1 MSLLER
7 RPIFVTLLAALAAAS
22 MWIYANRIL
31 RAQQIAEAAAHD
43 RPRGNLSDLYPRWLG
58 ARELLLHR
66 RNPYHSDVTREIQ
79 IGYYGRPIDPS
90 RPNDPKDQQAFA
102 YPLYVVFVLAP
113 TVGLPFVVVQQGF
126 FWLLIALTAASVP
139 LWLRAMGWRWS
150 ITGELVWTLLA
161 LGCFPAVQGLK
172 LEQLTLLVAALVAA
186 SMMAIVE
193 RNFVGAGILL
203 AVASIKPQLV
213 WLLAG
218 WLLIWVLG
226 KWGERRSLFWSF
238 LISMAVLFTASE
250 ILLPGWIREFRA
262 ASAAYFRYT
271 GGGRSVLDVLLTPLW
286 GRILSV
292 IFVSIAFVLLWR
304 VRNADERTLEF
315 QWSLA
320 FVLATTLLVMPT
332 FAPYNQLFL
341 LPGVMLVVHC
351 IRRLRQESAVSRFLL
366 ILAGVSVIWPWF
378 AAAALVIAA
387 LFLPAETVQR
397 GWAMPLYTSTVIPI
411 VIAGLLLVSRKVL
424 VRPGAAPAS
433 VSNGAPRRRFAQQ
446 DHG

>member
-1 MSLLER
+1 MSLLEK
-7 RPIFVTLLAALAAAS
+7 RPIFVALLAALAAAS

-31 RAQQIAEAAAHD
+31 KAQQIAEAAAHD

-66 RNPYHSDVTREIQ
+66 RNPYHSDITREIQ
-79 IGYYGRPIDPS
+79 IGYYGRPIDPN

-113 TVGLPFVVVQQGF
+113 TVGLPFLIVQPGF
-126 FWLLIALTAASVP
+126 FWLLVALTAASVP

-150 ITGELVWTLLA
+150 ITAQLVWMLLA

-172 LEQLTLLVAALVAA
+172 LQQLTLLVAALVAA

-193 RNFVGAGILL
+193 RHFLEAGILL
-203 AVASIKPQLV
+203 ALASIKPQLV
-213 WLLAG
+213 LLLAA

-226 KWGERRSLFWSF
+226 KWGERRNLFWSF

-250 ILLPGWIREFRA
+250 ILLPGWIRDFRA

-286 GRILSV
+286 GRSLSV
-292 IFVSIAFVLLWR
+292 IFVSIAFVVLWR
-304 VRNADERTLEF
+304 LRGADERTPEF

-341 LPGVMLVVHC
+341 LPGAMIVVHG
-351 IRRLRQESAVSRFLL
+351 IGRLQQESAVSRFLL
-366 ILAGVSVIWPWF
+366 VLAGIAVIWPWF

-387 LFLPAETVQR
+387 QFLPTGTVQR

-411 VIAGLLLVSRKVL
+411 AIASLLLGSRKAL
-424 VRPGAAPAS
+424 VHEGSRLRSPE
-433 VSNGAPRRRFAQQ
+433 
-446 DHG
+446 